1 MTSTNHV
8 SMTPP
13 SPFFFNAQ
21 GMGIITSAIIHAA
34 CVLLLL
40 LLPATHMIPR
50 LQTIQINLEGRE
62 ALSADNSGA
71 TGRKA
76 VSRVDQVPD
85 KITPKKVFK
94 PMPVREKVFR
104 EDAVNAQLN
113 TPKQFQ
119 GPVAA
124 DSRNSE
130 VAASINAEN
139 LGAGK
144 VKASI
149 ASNTE
154 SQGIVE
160 TRFGEMGAPAFIH
173 REMPVYPIMARRLGK
188 EGRVILKLLID
199 RSGKLQKVEVVEFAG
214 FGFTEAAIAAVKNS
228 TYLPASRNG
237 EKITTKALIPIR
249 FHLQ

>member
-8 SMTPP
+8 SITSP

-21 GMGIITSAIIHAA
+21 GMGIITSAIVHAA
-34 CVLLLL
+34 CMLLLL
-40 LLPATHMIPR
+40 LLPATNIIPR

-71 TGRKA
+71 AGRKD
-76 VSRVDQVPD
+76 VSRVDQVQD
-85 KITPKKVFK
+85 KVAPKKKFT
-94 PMPVREKVFR
+94 PVPTREKVFR
-104 EDAVNAQLN
+104 ENTVSPRLNAAKPL
-113 TPKQFQ
+113 PE
-119 GPVAA
+119 PVAA
-124 DSRNSE
+124 ENRNLE
-130 VAASINAEN
+130 AAASVNAEN
-139 LGAGK
+139 QGAGK
-144 VKASI
+144 AKA
-149 ASNTE
+149 AVVSNTE

-173 REMPVYPIMARRLGK
+173 REMPIYPIMARRLGK

-228 TYLPASRNG
+228 TYLPAIRNG